1 MPAEAMPAAAQ
12 AISSGH
18 AKRTSRC
25 YTGRRFPMAKIDQ
38 VRNLG
43 VVAHI
48 DAGKTT
54 VSERFLFHSGKIHKV
69 GEVHDGET
77 EMDWMEQERERGITI
92 TAAATT
98 FEWKK
103 HEIHLIDTPGHVDF
117 TIEVERS
124 LRVLDGAVVVFC
136 GVAGVQPQSKTVWR
150 QADKF
155 RVPRLAFVNKLDRV
169 GASFSAVVAD
179 IRETLGA
186 NAVPIQLPIGTEDA
200 FAGVVDL
207 VRMKALMFSGDV
219 TDAPEVADIPDD
231 VAAHAAD
238 ARDQLVQALADL
250 DDGIAEKYLGNQELT
265 AADLDA
271 AIRKATI
278 AVKII
283 PVLGGTA
290 LRNKGIHPL
299 LDAVIAYLPSPVDV
313 PPVQGIDP
321 RNTTEKLTRAPKN
334 SEPFSA
340 LAFKIAMDEGR
351 KVVFLRL
358 FSGVVEAGD
367 EILNVRTNRKEKVAR
382 LFRIHANKR
391 ERLDKA
397 VAGEIVAV
405 AGLKDAT
412 TGDTVCDPKAPILLE
427 RIDTYEPVI
436 SQAIE
441 AENAAAKERLDFA
454 LGKMGEEDPT
464 FRVRDDA
471 DTGQTIISGMGELHL
486 EIIVDRMKREYGV
499 QARAGKPQ
507 VVYRETILKDGDGHA
522 VFERTPAGG
531 GKDGAIYGEA
541 TCRVRARARGA
552 GMEFKR
558 DIGSIAGASP
568 TASDADPARRH
579 AGAARRGVVGPR
591 RVPARGRRGHPG
603 RALAARRRE
612 RRDRLPRRRRGGV
625 PPRGAGGDAVTA
637 RADHGGRGHRRR
649 RVPRRGDRRPQPAPR
664 SRPGRRQARQGEP
677 GPGARRAA
685 QHVRLLDAV
694 AQPDPGRRDVRDAV
708 LRLRHPAG
716 LSGRVPMTASR

>member
-1 MPAEAMPAAAQ
+1 
-12 AISSGH
+12 
-18 AKRTSRC
+18 
-25 YTGRRFPMAKIDQ
+25 MAKIDL

-136 GVAGVQPQSKTVWR
+136 GVAGVQPQSETVWH

-155 RVPRLAFVNKLDRV
+155 KVPRLAFVNKLDRV
-169 GASFSAVVAD
+169 GASFAAVVAD
-179 IRETLGA
+179 IKERLGA
-186 NAVPIQLPIGTEDA
+186 NAVPVQLPIGSEDA
-200 FAGVVDL
+200 FNGVIDL
-207 VRMKALMFSGDV
+207 VAMKALMFSGEV
-219 TDAPEVADIPDD
+219 TDAPEVTEIPQDL
-231 VAAHAAD
+231 AGAAAD
-238 ARDQLVQALADL
+238 ARDQMIQSLADL
-250 DDGIAEKYLGNQELT
+250 DDAIAEKYLEG
-265 AADLDA
+265 ADIPEADIKA

-278 AVKII
+278 AVKMI
-283 PVLGGTA
+283 PVLAGTA

-299 LDAVIAYLPSPVDV
+299 LDAVIDYLPSPADL
-313 PPVQGIDP
+313 PPVQGVDP
-321 RNTTEKLTRAPKN
+321 RNTNEKLTRSPKN
-334 SEPFSA
+334 NEPFSA

-351 KVVFLRL
+351 KVVFMRI
-358 FSGVVEAGD
+358 FSGTIEPGA
-367 EILNVRTNRKEKVAR
+367 ELLNVRTNKKEKIAR
-382 LFRIHANKR
+382 LFRIHAAKR
-391 ERLDKA
+391 ERLDKG
-397 VAGEIVAV
+397 VAGEIVAA

-441 AENAAAKERLDFA
+441 ADNAAAKERLDFA
-454 LGKMGEEDPT
+454 LGKMVEEDPT
-464 FRVRDDA
+464 FRVKEDP

-507 VVYRETILKDGDGHA
+507 VVYRETVLGEGDGHA
-522 VFERTPAGG
+522 VFERDLKEQP
-531 GKDGAIYGEA
+531 IYGEA
-541 TCRVRARARGA
+541 TCHVKGRPRGS
-552 GMEFKR
+552 GMEFRKQLPGSAAMLSDVIIQAAMQGLR
-558 DIGSIAGASP
+558 DAASSGPDGYPLEDVEVTLTNVALRDGANGEIGARAAASEAFRRAVQAAHPVRLEPIMAVEVTVDDEFLGAVIG
-568 TASDADPARRH
+568 DLNQ
-579 AGAARRGVVGPR
+579 RRGQVQDVG
-591 RVPARGRRGHPG
+591 ARGTKRVVSAQVPLRNMFGYSTRLRSLTEG
-603 RALAARRRE
+603 RATFSMQFGSYDTLQ
-612 RRDRLPRRRRGGV
+612 
-625 PPRGAGGDAVTA
+625 TA
-637 RADHGGRGHRRR
+637 
-649 RVPRRGDRRPQPAPR
+649 
-664 SRPGRRQARQGEP
+664 
-677 GPGARRAA
+677 
-685 QHVRLLDAV
+685 
-694 AQPDPGRRDVRDAV
+694 
-708 LRLRHPAG
+708 
-716 LSGRVPMTASR
+716 

>member
-1 MPAEAMPAAAQ
+1 
-12 AISSGH
+12 
-18 AKRTSRC
+18 
-25 YTGRRFPMAKIDQ
+25 MAKIDL

-77 EMDWMEQERERGITI
+77 EMDWMDQERERGITI

-136 GVAGVQPQSKTVWR
+136 GVAGVQPQSETVWH

-155 RVPRLAFVNKLDRV
+155 KVPRLAFVNKLDRV
-169 GASFSAVVAD
+169 GASFPAVVAD
-179 IRETLGA
+179 IRERLGA
-186 NAVPIQLPIGTEDA
+186 NAVPVQLPIGVEDA
-200 FAGVVDL
+200 FSGAIDL
-207 VRMKALMFSGDV
+207 VTMKALMFSGEV
-219 TDAPEVADIPDD
+219 VDAPEVTEIPSDL
-231 VAAHAAD
+231 VAAAAD
-238 ARDQLVQALADL
+238 ARDQMLQSLADL
-250 DDGIAEKYLGNQELT
+250 DDAIAEKYLEGQDISEAELK
-265 AADLDA
+265 A

-278 AVKII
+278 AVKMV
-283 PVLGGTA
+283 PVLSGTA

-299 LDAVIAYLPSPVDV
+299 LDAVIDYLPSPADV
-313 PPVQGIDP
+313 PPVSGVDP
-321 RNTTEKLTRAPKN
+321 RNTSEKLFRAPKN
-334 SEPFSA
+334 NEPFAA

-358 FSGVVEAGD
+358 FSGTIEPGH
-367 EILNVRTNRKEKVAR
+367 EILNVRTGKKEKIAR
-382 LFRIHANKR
+382 LFHVHANKR

-397 VAGEIVAV
+397 IAGEIVAA

-454 LGKMGEEDPT
+454 LGKMTEEDPT
-464 FRVRDDA
+464 FRVKDDP

-486 EIIVDRMKREYGV
+486 EIMVDRMKREYGV

-507 VVYRETILKDGDGHA
+507 VVYRETVLAEGDGHA
-522 VFERTPAGG
+522 VFERDL
-531 GKDGAIYGEA
+531 KEQAIYGEA
-541 TCRVRARARGA
+541 RCHVRSRQRGS
-552 GMEFKR
+552 GMEFKNTLPGMPLLPDVVVQAAMQGLKDAASSGPDGYPLEDVEVTLTAVAMR
-558 DIGSIAGASP
+558 DGANAEIGARAAAAEAFRRAVATAHPSRLEPIMAVEVTVDDEFLGAVIG
-568 TASDADPARRH
+568 DLNQ
-579 AGAARRGVVGPR
+579 RRGQVQDVGTRGAKRVVQAHVALRNMFGYST
-591 RVPARGRRGHPG
+591 RVRSLSEG
-603 RALAARRRE
+603 RATFSMLFHSYDTLQSA
-612 RRDRLPRRRRGGV
+612 
-625 PPRGAGGDAVTA
+625 
-637 RADHGGRGHRRR
+637 
-649 RVPRRGDRRPQPAPR
+649 
-664 SRPGRRQARQGEP
+664 
-677 GPGARRAA
+677 
-685 QHVRLLDAV
+685 
-694 AQPDPGRRDVRDAV
+694 
-708 LRLRHPAG
+708 
-716 LSGRVPMTASR
+716 

>member
-1 MPAEAMPAAAQ
+1 
-12 AISSGH
+12 
-18 AKRTSRC
+18 
-25 YTGRRFPMAKIDQ
+25 MAKIDL

-136 GVAGVQPQSKTVWR
+136 GVAGVQPQSETVWH

-155 RVPRLAFVNKLDRV
+155 KVPRLAFVNKLDRV
-169 GASFSAVVAD
+169 GASFDAVVAD
-179 IRETLGA
+179 IKDRLGA
-186 NAVPIQLPIGTEDA
+186 NAVPIQLPLGSEDQ
-200 FAGVVDL
+200 FNGCIDL
-207 VRMKALMFSGDV
+207 VGMKAIMFSGDV
-219 TDAPEVADIPDD
+219 TDVPEITEIPSEH
-231 VAAHAAD
+231 AAAAAD
-238 ARDQLVQALADL
+238 ARDQMIQALADL
-250 DDGIAEKYLGNQELT
+250 DDGIAAKYLEAQDITE
-265 AADLDA
+265 AEIKAV
-271 AIRKATI
+271 IRKSTLG
-278 AVKII
+278 VKMI
-283 PVLGGTA
+283 PVLAGTA

-299 LDAVIAYLPSPVDV
+299 LDAVIDYLPSPADV
-313 PPVQGIDP
+313 PPVTGVDP

-334 SEPFSA
+334 NEPFSA

-351 KVVFLRL
+351 KVVFMRI
-358 FSGVVEAGD
+358 FSGTIEPGHEV
-367 EILNVRTNRKEKVAR
+367 LNVRTNKKEKIAR
-382 LFRIHANKR
+382 LFHVHANKR
-391 ERLDKA
+391 ERLEKG
-397 VAGEIVAV
+397 VAGEIVAA

-441 AENAAAKERLDFA
+441 AENQAAKERLDFA

-464 FRVRDDA
+464 FRVKDDP

-507 VVYRETILKDGDGHA
+507 VVYRETVLAEGDGA
-522 VFERTPAGG
+522 ADFERDL
-531 GKDGAIYGEA
+531 KEQAIFGHA
-541 TCRVRARARGA
+541 ACNVKSRPRGS
-552 GMEFKR
+552 GMEFKKALPAGTLLPEVIVNAGMQGLKDAASSGPDGYPLEDVEVTLTGLAIR
-558 DIGSIAGASP
+558 DGANGEIGCRAAAAEAFRRAVATAHPSRLEPIMAVEVTADDEFLGAVIG
-568 TASDADPARRH
+568 DLNQ
-579 AGAARRGVVGPR
+579 
-591 RVPARGRRGHPG
+591 RRGHVQDVGARGTKRVVQALVALRNMFGYSTRLRSLTEG
-603 RALAARRRE
+603 RATFSMQFHAYDTLQSA
-612 RRDRLPRRRRGGV
+612 
-625 PPRGAGGDAVTA
+625 
-637 RADHGGRGHRRR
+637 
-649 RVPRRGDRRPQPAPR
+649 
-664 SRPGRRQARQGEP
+664 
-677 GPGARRAA
+677 
-685 QHVRLLDAV
+685 
-694 AQPDPGRRDVRDAV
+694 
-708 LRLRHPAG
+708 
-716 LSGRVPMTASR
+716 

>member
-1 MPAEAMPAAAQ
+1 
-12 AISSGH
+12 
-18 AKRTSRC
+18 
-25 YTGRRFPMAKIDQ
+25 MAKIDL

-77 EMDWMEQERERGITI
+77 EMDWMDQERERGITI

-136 GVAGVQPQSKTVWR
+136 GVAGVQPQSETVWH

-155 RVPRLAFVNKLDRV
+155 KVPRLAFINKLDRI
-169 GASFSAVVAD
+169 GASFPAVVAD
-179 IRETLGA
+179 IRERLGA
-186 NAVPIQLPIGTEDA
+186 NAVPIQLPIGSEDA
-200 FAGVVDL
+200 FSGAIDL
-207 VRMKALMFSGDV
+207 VRMKAIMFTGDV
-219 TDAPEVADIPDD
+219 TDTPDVVDIPSEL
-231 VAAHAAD
+231 VAVAAD
-238 ARDQLVQALADL
+238 ARDQMIQALADL
-250 DDGIAEKYLGNQELT
+250 DDAIAVKYLDAQDIT
-265 AADLDA
+265 AAELDA

-278 AVKII
+278 AVKMV

-299 LDAVIAYLPSPVDV
+299 LDAVIAYLPSPADV
-313 PPVQGIDP
+313 PPVTGVDP
-321 RNTTEKLTRAPKN
+321 RSIAAGKGEERLTRAPKN
-334 SEPFSA
+334 SEPFAA

-351 KVVFLRL
+351 KVVFLRV
-358 FSGVVEAGD
+358 FSGTLEAGA

-382 LFRIHANKR
+382 LFRVHANKR

-397 VAGEIVAV
+397 VAGEIVAA

-441 AENAAAKERLDFA
+441 ADNAAAKERLDFA
-454 LGKMGEEDPT
+454 LAKMTEEDPT
-464 FRVRDDA
+464 FRVKEDA
-471 DTGQTIISGMGELHL
+471 DTGQTLISGMGELHL

-499 QARAGKPQ
+499 LARAGKPQ
-507 VVYRETILKDGDGHA
+507 VVYRETVLGEGDGHA
-522 VFERTPAGG
+522 VFERDL
-531 GKDGAIYGEA
+531 KEQAIYGDA
-541 TCRVRARARGA
+541 TCHVRGRPRGSGMDIKNALPASSLVPELIVGAAMQGLRDAASSGPDGYPLEDVEVSLTRLALRDGANGEIGARAAAAEAFRRAVQGA
-552 GMEFKR
+552 HPSRLEPIMAVEVTVDDEFLGAV
-558 DIGSIAGASP
+558 IG
-568 TASDADPARRH
+568 DLNQ
-579 AGAARRGVVGPR
+579 RRGQVQDVG
-591 RVPARGRRGHPG
+591 ARGVKRLVAALVPLRNMFGYSTRLRSLSEG
-603 RALAARRRE
+603 RATFSMLFHAYDTLQSA
-612 RRDRLPRRRRGGV
+612 
-625 PPRGAGGDAVTA
+625 
-637 RADHGGRGHRRR
+637 
-649 RVPRRGDRRPQPAPR
+649 
-664 SRPGRRQARQGEP
+664 
-677 GPGARRAA
+677 
-685 QHVRLLDAV
+685 
-694 AQPDPGRRDVRDAV
+694 
-708 LRLRHPAG
+708 
-716 LSGRVPMTASR
+716 

>member
-1 MPAEAMPAAAQ
+1 
-12 AISSGH
+12 
-18 AKRTSRC
+18 
-25 YTGRRFPMAKIDQ
+25 MAKIDL

-136 GVAGVQPQSKTVWR
+136 GVAGVQPQSETVWH

-155 RVPRLAFVNKLDRV
+155 RVPRLAFVNKLDRI
-169 GASFSAVVAD
+169 GASFPAVVAD
-179 IRETLGA
+179 IRERLGA
-186 NAVPIQLPIGTEDA
+186 NAVPVQLPIGSEDA
-200 FAGVVDL
+200 FSGCIDL
-207 VRMKALMFSGDV
+207 VTMKAIMFSGEV
-219 TDAPEVADIPDD
+219 TDVPDIEDIPGEL
-231 VAAHAAD
+231 VASAAD
-238 ARDQLVQALADL
+238 ARDQMIQSLADL
-250 DDGIAEKYLGNQELT
+250 DDAIAVPYLDGKDLTEAELK
-265 AADLDA
+265 A

-278 AVKII
+278 AVKMV
-283 PVLGGTA
+283 PVLAGTA

-299 LDAVIAYLPSPVDV
+299 LDAVIDYLPSPADV
-313 PPVQGIDP
+313 PPVTGVDP
-321 RNTTEKLTRAPKN
+321 RNTAEKLVRMPKN

-351 KVVFLRL
+351 KVVFMRV
-358 FSGVVEAGD
+358 FSGTIEPGD
-367 EILNVRTNRKEKVAR
+367 ELLNVRTNKKQKVAR
-382 LFRIHANKR
+382 LFRIHAAKR
-391 ERLDKA
+391 ERLEKG
-397 VAGEIVAV
+397 VAGEIVAA

-412 TGDTVCDPKAPILLE
+412 TGDTLCDPKAPILLE

-454 LGKMGEEDPT
+454 LGKMVEEDPT
-464 FRVRDDA
+464 FRVKDDP

-486 EIIVDRMKREYGV
+486 EVIVDRMKREYGV

-507 VVYRETILKDGDGHA
+507 VVYRETVLSEGEGHATFERDLKDQ
-522 VFERTPAGG
+522 
-531 GKDGAIYGEA
+531 AIFGEA
-541 TCRVRARARGA
+541 TCKVRSRARGT

-558 DIGSIAGASP
+558 ALPSLPLLPDVVVAAAMQGLKDAASSGPDGYPLEDVEVTLLAVGTREGTNAEIGARAAASESFRRAVLAA
-568 TASDADPARRH
+568 TPARLEPIMSVEVMADDDTLGSVIGDLQQRH
-579 AGAARRGVVGPR
+579 GQVQDVGAVGVK
-591 RVPARGRRGHPG
+591 RVVNAFVPLRNMFGYSTRLRSLTEG
-603 RALAARRRE
+603 RATFRMQFHTY
-612 RRDRLPRRRRGGV
+612 D
-625 PPRGAGGDAVTA
+625 T
-637 RADHGGRGHRRR
+637 
-649 RVPRRGDRRPQPAPR
+649 Q
-664 SRPGRRQARQGEP
+664 S
-677 GPGARRAA
+677 
-685 QHVRLLDAV
+685 
-694 AQPDPGRRDVRDAV
+694 
-708 LRLRHPAG
+708 
-716 LSGRVPMTASR
+716 S

>member
-1 MPAEAMPAAAQ
+1 
-12 AISSGH
+12 
-18 AKRTSRC
+18 
-25 YTGRRFPMAKIDQ
+25 MAKIDL

-136 GVAGVQPQSKTVWR
+136 GVAGVQPQSETVWH

-155 RVPRLAFVNKLDRV
+155 HVPRLAFVNKLDRI
-169 GASFSAVVAD
+169 GASFPAVVAD
-179 IRETLGA
+179 IRERLGA
-186 NAVPIQLPIGTEDA
+186 NAVPIQLPIGSEDS
-200 FAGVVDL
+200 FHGVIDL
-207 VRMKALMFSGDV
+207 VRMKAIMFTGDV
-219 TDAPEVADIPDD
+219 TDTPEVVDIPGEH
-231 VAAHAAD
+231 AAVAAD
-238 ARDQLVQALADL
+238 ARDGMIQSLADL
-250 DDGIAEKYLGNQELT
+250 DDAIAVKYLEGHDLE
-265 AADLDA
+265 AAELDA

-278 AVKII
+278 AVKMV

-299 LDAVIAYLPSPVDV
+299 LDAVIAYLPSPADL
-313 PPVQGIDP
+313 PPVTGVDP
-321 RNTTEKLTRAPKN
+321 RSLTSDKGAEKLTRAPRN
-334 SEPFSA
+334 NEPFSA

-351 KVVFLRL
+351 KVVFLRI
-358 FSGVVEAGD
+358 FSGVLEAGD
-367 EILNVRTNRKEKVAR
+367 EILNVRTNRKERVAR

-397 VAGEIVAV
+397 VAGEIVAA

-412 TGDTVCDPKAPILLE
+412 TGDTVCDAKAPILLE

-441 AENAAAKERLDFA
+441 ADNAAAKERLDFA
-454 LGKMGEEDPT
+454 LGKMSDEDPT
-464 FRVRDDA
+464 FRVKEDP
-471 DTGQTIISGMGELHL
+471 DTGQTLISGMGELHL

-507 VVYRETILKDGDGHA
+507 VVYRETVLGEGEGHA
-522 VFERTPAGG
+522 VFERDL
-531 GKDGAIYGEA
+531 KEQAIYGAA
-541 TCRVRARARGA
+541 TCKV
-552 GMEFKR
+552 
-558 DIGSIAGASP
+558 
-568 TASDADPARRH
+568 
-579 AGAARRGVVGPR
+579 
-591 RVPARGRRGHPG
+591 
-603 RALAARRRE
+603 
-612 RRDRLPRRRRGGV
+612 
-625 PPRGAGGDAVTA
+625 
-637 RADHGGRGHRRR
+637 
-649 RVPRRGDRRPQPAPR
+649 R
-664 SRPGRRQARQGEP
+664 SRPRASGMDFKRALPAGTILPDGIVQAAMQGLRDAASS
-677 GPGARRAA
+677 GPDGYPLEDVEVTLLGLALREGADGEIGCRAAAAEAFRRAVQA
-685 QHVRLLDAV
+685 ARPSRLEPIMAV
-694 AQPDPGRRDVRDAV
+694 EVTVDDEFLGAVIGDLNQRRGQVQDVGSRGAKRV
-708 LRLRHPAG
+708 IAALVPLRNMFGYSTRLRS
-716 LSGRVPMTASR
+716 LTEGRATFSMLFHSYDTLQAA

>member
-1 MPAEAMPAAAQ
+1 
-12 AISSGH
+12 
-18 AKRTSRC
+18 
-25 YTGRRFPMAKIDQ
+25 MAKIDL

-136 GVAGVQPQSKTVWR
+136 GVAGVQPQSETVWH

-155 RVPRLAFVNKLDRV
+155 KVPRLAFVNKLDRV
-169 GASFSAVVAD
+169 GASFNNVVAD
-179 IRETLGA
+179 IRERLGA
-186 NAVPIQLPIGTEDA
+186 NAVPVQLPIGVEDA
-200 FAGVVDL
+200 FIGCIDL
-207 VRMKALMFSGDV
+207 VSMKAHMFTGDV
-219 TDAPEVADIPDD
+219 TETPEIVDIPADL
-231 VAAHAAD
+231 AAAAAE
-238 ARDQLVQALADL
+238 ARDQMIQSLADL
-250 DDGIAEKYLGNQELT
+250 DDAIALKYLDGAELSQ
-265 AADLDA
+265 DEIVK

-283 PVLGGTA
+283 PVLAGTA

-299 LDAVIAYLPSPVDV
+299 LDAVIAYLPSPADV
-313 PPVQGIDP
+313 PPVQGVDP
-321 RNTTEKLTRAPKN
+321 RNTTERLTRAPKN
-334 SEPFSA
+334 NEPFSA

-351 KVVFLRL
+351 KVVFMRV
-358 FSGVVEAGD
+358 FSGTIEPGH
-367 EILNVRTNRKEKVAR
+367 ELLNVRTNRKEKIAR

-391 ERLDKA
+391 ERLDKG
-397 VAGEIVAV
+397 VAGEIVAA

-412 TGDTVCDPKAPILLE
+412 TGDTLCDPKAPILLE

-441 AENAAAKERLDFA
+441 ADNASAKERLDFA
-454 LGKMGEEDPT
+454 LQKMAEEDPT
-464 FRVRDDA
+464 FRTREDA
-471 DTGQTIISGMGELHL
+471 DTGQTLISGMGELHL

-507 VVYRETILKDGDGHA
+507 VVYRETVLGEGDGTA
-522 VFERTPAGG
+522 VFERTLASGA
-531 GKDGAIYGEA
+531 KDAIYGEA
-541 TCRVRARARGA
+541 TCHVKARPRSS
-552 GMEFKR
+552 GMEFKTKLPPSLLLS
-558 DIGSIAGASP
+558 DVIVNAAMQGLKDAASSGPDGYPLEDVEVTLTNLVIHDGANGEIGCRAAAAEAFRRAVGNASP
-568 TASDADPARRH
+568 SRLEPLMQVEVNVDDEFL
-579 AGAARRGVVGPR
+579 GAVIGDMQQRRGQVSDVG
-591 RVPARGRRGHPG
+591 ARGTKRLVTAKAPLRNMFGYSTRLRSLTEG
-603 RALAARRRE
+603 RATFSMQFDSYDTL
-612 RRDRLPRRRRGGV
+612 G
-625 PPRGAGGDAVTA
+625 
-637 RADHGGRGHRRR
+637 
-649 RVPRRGDRRPQPAPR
+649 
-664 SRPGRRQARQGEP
+664 S
-677 GPGARRAA
+677 
-685 QHVRLLDAV
+685 
-694 AQPDPGRRDVRDAV
+694 
-708 LRLRHPAG
+708 
-716 LSGRVPMTASR
+716 